1 MGTINEQA
9 GLTTS
14 PVSTGD
20 NSTASSTGTAV
31 GEEADST
38 GDNSAAYGR
47 RAEASGQDASAFGAE
62 ALAPAQWNTVLGFNA
77 GDSNNGDNVV
87 IVGRNGLA
95 TGDNAVV
102 VGENAEATAVSA
114 TAVGWGAE
122 ATAENATAI
131 GEGTKATLPG
141 AVAIGDRDYSVSPDR
156 GLVYEEGAEV
166 ETLADLEVD
175 SDLSEG
181 DPVAYSLEIGGVEL
195 VRVRAEADGDGGVQ
209 NPNVFIPEDLTVDG
223 ETTEVEDVVT
233 GSVVVE
239 DGNGAAQFTVDA
251 TEEPAVIDVHGNTLD
266 AVARIV
272 GEGGT
277 LEIDGDLAVSGEIS
291 ENQDL

>member
-1 MGTINEQA
+1 MGTINEDS
-9 GLTTS
+9 GVTTA

-20 NSTASSTGTAV
+20 NSSASRTGTAV

-47 RAEASGQDASAFGAE
+47 RSEASGQDASAFGGE
-62 ALAPAQWNTVLGFNA
+62 ALAPAQWNTVLGYNA
-77 GDSNNGDNVV
+77 GGTNNGDNIV
-87 IVGRNGLA
+87 IVGRNGIA
-95 TGDNAVV
+95 TGDNTVV

-114 TAVGWGAE
+114 TAIGWNAE

-131 GEGTKATLPG
+131 GEGTKADLPG
-141 AVAIGDRDYSVSPDR
+141 AVAIGDRDYSVDPDR
-156 GLVYEEGAEV
+156 GLVYREGATN

-175 SDLSEG
+175 PDLSAG
-181 DPVAYSLEIGGVEL
+181 DSIAYSLEIGGVEL
-195 VRVRAEADGDGGVQ
+195 LRVRAESDGDGGVQ

-239 DGNGAAQFTVDA
+239 DGNDAAQFTVDA
-251 TEEPAVIDVHGNTLD
+251 TADPPVIDVHGNTLD

-277 LEIDGDLAVSGEIS
+277 LEIDGDLVVSGEVS
-291 ENQDL
+291 ENQTL